1 MSMHEL
7 RIKVMIR
14 RKLQRVLGQFP
25 EYNMNILVRDFSA
38 KLGTENILKLTNENE
53 NLHEINKDTGV
64 KVINLQLQKI

>member
-1 MSMHEL
+1 
-7 RIKVMIR
+7 MIR